1 VAKSPIELPAGASV
15 GQISVEADFQQGLAH
30 ISIALPF
37 SVEPIRCD
45 VPLVD
50 YLESAAGIT
59 LAMCQIQ
66 RAASRAR
73 S

>member
-1 VAKSPIELPAGASV
+1 MAKSPLHLPAGASV
-15 GQISVEADFQQGLAH
+15 GQINVEADFQQGLAH
-30 ISIALPF
+30 VSVTLPF
-37 SVEPIRCD
+37 SVEPIRFD

-59 LAMCQIQ
+59 VAMCQIQ
-66 RAASRAR
+66 RAATRAR